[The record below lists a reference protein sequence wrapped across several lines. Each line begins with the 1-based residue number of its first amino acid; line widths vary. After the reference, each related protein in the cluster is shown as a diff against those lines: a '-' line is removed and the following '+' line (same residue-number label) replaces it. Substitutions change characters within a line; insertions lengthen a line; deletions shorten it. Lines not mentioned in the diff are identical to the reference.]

1 MKEFENAF
9 NKKYP
14 LPATIEQGPVGRDFK
29 EGCKAM
35 WREALLWF
43 WKTAE
48 HLSPSDYELLEKE
61 LEDERTKRI

>member
-1 MKEFENAF
+1 MKAFERWA
-9 NKKYP
+9 
-14 LPATIEQGPVGRDFK
+14 K
-29 EGCKAM
+29 EKGYDLYRHTNDSWELGISTGVEEG

-61 LEDERTKRI
+61 LGDETKKD